1 MQKGK
6 HMEVKFWTPPRGGFG
21 GRVEKEG
28 DAISGCGHQIGRS
41 RLEYEKGTKYI
52 PLSCFSSP
60 APSSALAASRGSDV
74 RTTDAAI
81 VRGRSAA
88 VSSSEMGAGGGV
100 CTSDGAEAMIMIGFL
115 GGEKKRIEA
124 K

>member
-1 MQKGK
+1 
-6 HMEVKFWTPPRGGFG
+6 MEAKFLTPLRGEFR
-21 GRVEKEG
+21 GRVEKEEG
-28 DAISGCGHQIGRS
+28 AISGRGHQTGRS

-88 VSSSEMGAGGGV
+88 VSSSSEMGAGGGV

-115 GGEKKRIEA
+115 GREKKGIQAE
-124 K
+124 

>member
-1 MQKGK
+1 
-6 HMEVKFWTPPRGGFG
+6 MEAKFWTPLRGEFG
-21 GRVEKEG
+21 GRVEKER
-28 DAISGCGHQIGRS
+28 DAISGCGHQTGRS
-41 RLEYEKGTKYI
+41 RLEYVMGTKYI

-88 VSSSEMGAGGGV
+88 VSSSSEMGAGGGV
-100 CTSDGAEAMIMIGFL
+100 CISDGAEAMIMIGFL
-115 GGEKKRIEA
+115 EGEEKRMEA
-124 K
+124 E

>member
-1 MQKGK
+1 
-6 HMEVKFWTPPRGGFG
+6 METKFWTPLRGGFE
-21 GRVEKEG
+21 GRAEKDG
-28 DAISGCGHQIGRS
+28 DAISGRGRQTGRS

-88 VSSSEMGAGGGV
+88 VSSSSEMGAGGGV
-100 CTSDGAEAMIMIGFL
+100 CISDGAEAMIMIRFL
-115 GGEKKRIEA
+115 GGEQKRMEA
-124 K
+124 E

>member
-1 MQKGK
+1 M
-6 HMEVKFWTPPRGGFG
+6 
-21 GRVEKEG
+21 EKER
-28 DAISGCGHQIGRS
+28 DAVNGCEHQIGRS

-88 VSSSEMGAGGGV
+88 VSSSSEMGAGGGV
-100 CTSDGAEAMIMIGFL
+100 CTSDGAEAIIMIGFL
-115 GGEKKRIEA
+115 GREKKRIQVE
-124 K
+124 